1 MLIVECITDRGIC
14 MVPLNNR
21 EEAVIVLDFLKNGY
35 IDDPRPAHKKEA
47 VVQGIGVTTFSL
59 FELVSKKDIFLQPGQ
74 IVYIGEGKRDEI
86 HHIVGKM
93 QYDRLTNTAHDELE
107 FVVKDLVN
115 QNEKKFVDYFNTA
128 QPLTMRMHQLELLPG
143 LGKKHM
149 WEIVEQR
156 EQEPFKS
163 FEDIKT
169 RVKLIPDP
177 QKLVIK
183 RILLE
188 LEGNEKYRIFVKD

>member
-1 MLIVECITDRGIC
+1 
-14 MVPLNNR
+14 MVLLNNR
-21 EEAVIVLDFLKNGY
+21 EEAVIVLDFLKNGH

-47 VVQGIGVTTFSL
+47 IVQGIGVTTFSL

-93 QYDRLTNTAHDELE
+93 PYDRLTNTAHDELE

-156 EQEPFKS
+156 DIEPFKS